1 MKVFAYSGKG
11 LLGVLALSTL
21 VWAGC
26 GGSQDSPPAEGDQA
40 MSAAAQ
46 PMSEEVQELVNRG
59 NEAQRAGDFDGAL
72 VLYQEAMAL
81 DPEHPVPQF
90 GALMVAK
97 ATGDDE
103 LAESLS
109 QRLQE
114 TSPELLAM
122 LNPSGGMGGEMPANP
137 HAEGGVPGAM
147 PPVPEIEGG
156 TPIEDLPTGHPTLY
170 DMGPA
175 DTTQPDTTGG
185 R

>member
-1 MKVFAYSGKG
+1 
-11 LLGVLALSTL
+11 
-21 VWAGC
+21 
-26 GGSQDSPPAEGDQA
+26 

-46 PMSEEVQELVNRG
+46 PMSAEVQELVNLG
-59 NEAQRAGDFDGAL
+59 NEAQRANNFEEAL
-72 VLYQEAMAL
+72 SLYQQAMEI

-97 ATGDDE
+97 ATGDEE

-122 LNPSGGMGGEMPANP
+122 LNPSGVMGGGMTGNP
-137 HAEGGVPGAM
+137 HAEGGMPGGM
-147 PPVPEIEGG
+147 PPVPQIEGG
-156 TPIEDLPTGHPTLY
+156 TPIEGLPSGHPTLY
-170 DMGPA
+170 DIGPA
-175 DTTQPDTTGG
+175 DTTQPDTTGV